1 VHLGV
6 FVDLQCVFREIA
18 FLFAVKWQ
26 VFKKKN
32 GHKNKNC
39 HGDLQWKFQPP
50 FVKIM

>member
-1 VHLGV
+1 MASI
-6 FVDLQCVFREIA
+6 QE
-18 FLFAVKWQ
+18 
-26 VFKKKN
+26 KN